1 MTRHPEWLCHDPD
14 EPEDTLWYAAATAE
28 DARAL
33 ADAERPGIDWCVVRI
48 TPQMRRRWRYH
59 ERREEGT
66 LPVRKGRSKPCSPE
80 AEAWY
85 SRLGMMAT
93 MTMHDEQ
100 GRLRC
105 ESCRRYVTLD
115 DLAGARTSSIGG
127 GVCVDYGASCRRCR
141 GVPSQIPTIP
151 ENNP

>member
-1 MTRHPEWLCHDPD
+1 MTRHPEWLCYDPD
-14 EPEDTLWYAAATAE
+14 EPDDTLWYAAATAE

-33 ADAERPGIDWCVVRI
+33 ADAERPGIDWYVVRI

-66 LPVRKGRSKPCSPE
+66 LPLRKSRAKEPSPE
-80 AEAWY
+80 AKAWY
-85 SRLGMMAT
+85 SRIGMMAT

-115 DLAGARTSSIGG
+115 DLAGAATSHIGG
-127 GVCVDYGASCRRCR
+127 GIAIDFGASCRRCR
-141 GVPSQIPTIP
+141 KEVKP
-151 ENNP
+151 